1 MVWSDST
8 LTLRHTGRIL
18 AFFDQFNLLI
28 SSPDMLRMLEDEV
41 KLAMMLDK
49 QVATE

>member
-1 MVWSDST
+1 MFS
-8 LTLRHTGRIL
+8 HP
-18 AFFDQFNLLI
+18 

-49 QVATE
+49 QVKVVFSFDKNWLAENTPCL